1 MKKLLA
7 VILLCVIVLA
17 GLNFGAKASKSF
29 NDDKEVLPVTTEN
42 NQESVENEET
52 VKAPIP
58 EIPQTIAIP
67 KIGVSTVVESVGQDV
82 QKRMDIPTDSDNV
95 AWYNLGAR
103 PGAMGS
109 AVIAGHRDEADGSP
123 SVFWDLKKLVAGD
136 KIIITDSSGK
146 EFSFSVTDKAEYPD
160 ASFPLQ
166 KVFATIGDRPIL
178 NLITCDGAWNKTAR
192 NYSHRYVV
200 YAELDE

>member
-1 MKKLLA
+1 MKKFLA
-7 VILLCVIVLA
+7 LILFSVIILA
-17 GLNFGAKASKSF
+17 GLNSGVKAGKSL
-29 NDDKEVLPVTTEN
+29 NENKEVLPITTEN
-42 NQESVENEET
+42 KKESVESEESDE
-52 VKAPIP
+52 APTP
-58 EIPQTIAIP
+58 EIPQSIAIP
-67 KIGVSTVVESVGQDV
+67 KIGVSTVVESVGQDA

-123 SVFWDLKKLVAGD
+123 SVFWDLKKLAVGD
-136 KIIITDSSGK
+136 KIIVTDSSGK
-146 EFSFSVTDKAEYPD
+146 EFTFLVTDKAEYPD

-166 KVFATIGDRPIL
+166 KVFATTGDRPIL
-178 NLITCDGAWNKTAR
+178 NLITCDGAWSKTAR

-200 YAELDE
+200 YAELYE